1 MTDSIKIIGGSPQP
15 GNPATIVVVSA
26 KVNADGKLPEIKP
39 EGERVINGSPQPG
52 HKPPRVIV
60 PGNAQA

>member
-39 EGERVINGSPQPG
+39 EGERVINGS
-52 HKPPRVIV
+52 RT
-60 PGNAQA
+60 